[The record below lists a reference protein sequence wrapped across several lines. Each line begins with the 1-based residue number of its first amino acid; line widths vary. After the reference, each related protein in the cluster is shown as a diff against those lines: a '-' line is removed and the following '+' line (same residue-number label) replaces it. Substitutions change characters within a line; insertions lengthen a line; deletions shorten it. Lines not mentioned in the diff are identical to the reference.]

1 MNTSHIDP
9 SPLHPVM
16 QQALAPFVLL
26 RYTYNGQTYICQR
39 TMQEDID
46 RDRAALQEQIN
57 RPQTVEG
64 FFI

>member
-1 MNTSHIDP
+1 MKQAIDL

-16 QQALAPFVLL
+16 QQALAPFVLQYAGC
-26 RYTYNGQTYICQR
+26 RYICER
-39 TMQEDID
+39 TMREDTQ
-46 RDRAALQEQIN
+46 RDATALREQIN